1 MIIMLAASVL
11 YMSALQAGIAGP
23 TASFRG
29 CLREAVAKAKTEK
42 VPADGIQ
49 AYLKKAC
56 TAQMGSLDEALIAFR
71 MKNGM
76 TRKAAAS
83 DAAMT
88 VDDYISTPADN
99 YKFTANQDAKMA
111 AATAAPPAT
120 PPAAKAIVTPAAAP
134 VPAATQSRKP

>member
-1 MIIMLAASVL
+1 MIILLGTSAL

-29 CLREAVAKAKTEK
+29 CLHEAAAKAKTEK
-42 VPADGIQ
+42 VAAEGIE

-56 TAQMGSLDEALIAFR
+56 TTQMGSLDEALVSFR

-76 TRKAAAS
+76 SRKAAAS

-88 VDDYISTPADN
+88 LNDYVSTPADN
-99 YKFTANQDAKMA
+99 YRFAASQDAKMA
-111 AATAAPPAT
+111 SATAAPPAAAPT
-120 PPAAKAIVTPAAAP
+120 AKAMVTPAAAP
-134 VPAATQSRKP
+134 AASQPPKP